1 MTSMVSST
9 CWRMEPGA
17 LVAVVT
23 VLSNQEQPR
32 VADLYREVAR
42 LRVMLSLF
50 CALLAHQGGWDEILW
65 VLLPISAMVW
75 LLRVASQRVRQAGKK
90 TSESGDVGAEG
101 TESTH

>member
-42 LRVMLSLF
+42 LLVMFSF
-50 CALLAHQGGWDEILW
+50 IYTVLAHQGGWDEILW
-65 VLLPISAMVW
+65 VLVPIAMMVW

-90 TSESGDVGAEG
+90 SSESSDVGAEG